1 MRKQEISRTAAVLAT
16 LMSAAML
23 TACVG
28 PTPYRAAGAEG
39 NNFGYASS
47 KLSDQLYRVRFTGST
62 RTPVR
67 WADAFMLYRSAQVAK
82 EAAAPAFKIV
92 EGTIDTTVLTGED
105 IFGQGRSHADVEVSK
120 ASQATQGTQPDSD
133 SDSDSDRVVGL
144 HDPYMRQTAGAMPV
158 FRAPPPAPRVS
169 SQPPLFIYMPS
180 SGAGYAPQGRSILVE
195 LRSDLNNLGEQ
206 TFVTDDVLGR
216 LGPRIKRAGQATET
230 KDVPAPSS
238 AS

>member
-82 EAAAPAFKIV
+82 EAGAPAFKIV

-105 IFGQGRSHADVEVSK
+105 IFGQGRSHADVEVSQ
-120 ASQATQGTQPDSD
+120 ASQAIQAIQGTQP
-133 SDSDSDRVVGL
+133 DSDRVVGL

>member
-82 EAAAPAFKIV
+82 EAGAPAFKIV

-105 IFGQGRSHADVEVSK
+105 IFGQGRSHADVEVS
-120 ASQATQGTQPDSD
+120 QAIQGTQP
-133 SDSDSDRVVGL
+133 DSDSDRVVGL